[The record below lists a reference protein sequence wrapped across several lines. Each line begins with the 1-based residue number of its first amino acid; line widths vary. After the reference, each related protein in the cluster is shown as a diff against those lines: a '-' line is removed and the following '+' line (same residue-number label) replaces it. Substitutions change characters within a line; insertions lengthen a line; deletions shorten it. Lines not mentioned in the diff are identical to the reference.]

1 MRECA
6 LCTLDNWLGVAHSDK
21 MLPYITVV
29 LTDTKVGAVGR
40 KGFFDWL
47 QNYFMA
53 TAIFRHEDILSEVKT
68 SLLSTLVDTEY
79 EKFLYEASVAPT
91 KSTSS
96 AVTGGMDGL
105 PREDI
110 SERISPTRTNVFCR
124 VDWPVEKSSKGILS
138 DVLKCLGYNKKHM
151 HESTLSTLDTWLGVA
166 HPNKMLPYITA
177 LSIVDLIVCC
187 CLQLPYITAVLTY
200 AKVGAEERKD
210 FFDWLSRKLPSL
222 SEFPDVIQLLKPT
235 AFAMADKSVDVR
247 KSAACFNEILSV
259 CGQETRVVPNK
270 GYGQEYIL
278 SAQDINTNLKDSRL
292 VQIYF
297 LGQQGANILR
307 KDYCFQIQIQDL
319 EVSVLF

>member
-1 MRECA
+1 MKEWKNPKVLREKPILMVSVVDDFVTSHIKLKRRRITINIVTFA
-6 LCTLDNWLGVAHSDK
+6 GTSD
-21 MLPYITVV
+21 YNQSSAAATRNATVK
-29 LTDTKVGAVGR
+29 L
-40 KGFFDWL
+40 
-47 QNYFMA
+47 
-53 TAIFRHEDILSEVKT
+53 
-68 SLLSTLVDTEY
+68 Y

-110 SERISPTRTNVFCR
+110 SERISPT
-124 VDWPVEKSSKGILS
+124 
-138 DVLKCLGYNKKHM
+138 CLEMPWLQQKHM

-278 SAQDINTNLKDSRL
+278 SAQDINTNLKDSR
-292 VQIYF
+292 
-297 LGQQGANILR
+297 